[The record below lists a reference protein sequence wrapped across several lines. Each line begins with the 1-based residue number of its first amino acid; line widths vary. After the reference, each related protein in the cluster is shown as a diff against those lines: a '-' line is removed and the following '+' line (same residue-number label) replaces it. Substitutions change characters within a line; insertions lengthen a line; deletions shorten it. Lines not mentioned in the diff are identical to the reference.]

1 MWSHVGGEGGELA
14 RAEGPHT
21 VRSHVQEGPW
31 LRGIMRS
38 NVQEGSQGL
47 GVIHT
52 VRSHVQKRGP
62 GVGWS
67 NASNASTQTF

>member
-1 MWSHVGGEGGELA
+1 MA

-21 VRSHVQEGPW
+21 VRSHAQEGPW
-31 LRGIMRS
+31 LRGMVRS

-67 NASNASTQTF
+67 NASWVMVTHTSPNRVIDRND